1 MPCLAPPAAGVDNA
15 ERLPYYTYPGKSVS
29 RADRAGVPIRRGE
42 QGRGFGVL
50 GNLHLI
56 DWAII
61 VGYIV
66 FAIGFGL
73 YHSKKSTISVK
84 QYFASGQGAP
94 WWILGTS
101 IVATTFAA
109 DTPLAVSGLIAKRG
123 IAGNWYWWNGALMGM
138 FAVFFFSRFW
148 RRANVLTDTELA
160 ELRYSGK
167 PAAVLRGFRAVYFA
181 IPYNCIIMGW
191 VNLAMAKIIVVALGL
206 PDTPETKFWA
216 VGFCLLLS
224 LVYTALAG
232 LTGVMLTDFLQ
243 FILAM
248 ACSVLLAVMSVAKMG
263 GMHVVLD
270 RISDIYGPVQAQAM
284 TSILPST
291 LHGAMLPLSWFLI
304 YIGLQWWT
312 TGNTD
317 GGGYAAQ
324 RMIAA
329 KNEKHAMLGYL
340 WYNVAHFCLRP
351 WPWIVVGLV
360 ATVQFPHLPDP
371 EQGYIRVMVDVLPVG
386 ILGLSLAAF
395 LAAYMSTVDTQLN
408 WGASYLINDFYKR
421 FIKKDASE
429 KHYVRAAIV
438 ATVIIAA
445 CGAGV
450 TFLMQSIVSGWE
462 LLTQVVAGLGLV
474 YILRWYWWRVNAW
487 SELSALAA
495 ALVTVSF
502 LKVCSTQW
510 FAAKFL
516 TAAKLAAMPAWLG
529 DTFVFLN
536 KLVFP
541 INLLIL
547 VPVCFVIWL
556 TVTMLT
562 KPVDEEKLIE
572 FYKRVRPGGPGWNR
586 IREKIGVGAPP
597 VGGMKR
603 NLANCL
609 VGIAAVYSALFGI
622 GRIVLGAWEIGVL
635 HLIVTLAGGYFI
647 YRRVSEEKWL
657 S

>member
-1 MPCLAPPAAGVDNA
+1 LV
-15 ERLPYYTYPGKSVS
+15 
-29 RADRAGVPIRRGE
+29 
-42 QGRGFGVL
+42 F
-50 GNLHLI
+50 GNLHFV
-56 DWAII
+56 DWAFII
-61 VGYIV
+61 GYIA

-73 YHSKKSTISVK
+73 YHSRKSTSSVK
-84 QYFASGQGAP
+84 EYFASGQGAP

-148 RRANVLTDTELA
+148 RRANILTDTELA
-160 ELRYSGK
+160 ERRYSGK
-167 PAAVLRGFRAVYFA
+167 PAAVLRGFRAIYFA

-191 VNLAMAKIIVVALGL
+191 VNLAMAKIVVVALDL
-206 PDTPETKFWA
+206 PDTLETKFWA

-224 LVYTALAG
+224 LLYTAVAG
-232 LTGVMLTDFLQ
+232 LTGVMITDFLQ

-248 ACSVLLAVMSVAKMG
+248 SCSVLLAVMSVARMG
-263 GMHVVLD
+263 GMHNVLE
-270 RISDIYGPVQAQAM
+270 RLSDVYGSAQAQAM
-284 TSILPST
+284 TSIVPST
-291 LHGAMLPLSWFLI
+291 LHGAMLPISWFLI

-312 TGNTD
+312 SGNTD

-340 WYNVAHFCLRP
+340 WYNIAHFCLRP

-360 ATVQFPHLPDP
+360 AAAQFPYVADPVTGIFPDP
-371 EQGYIRVMVDVLPVG
+371 EQGYIKVMVAVLPVG
-386 ILGLSLAAF
+386 VLGIALASF

-408 WGASYLINDFYKR
+408 WGASYLINDFYRR
-421 FIKKDASE
+421 FIKRDAAE
-429 KHYVRAAIV
+429 RHYVVASII
-438 ATVIIAA
+438 ATVIIAL

-450 TFLMQSIVSGWE
+450 TLLMQSIVSGWE
-462 LLTQVVAGLGLV
+462 LLTQVVAGLGVV

-487 SELSALAA
+487 SELSALASS
-495 ALVTVSF
+495 LVTVTF
-502 LKVCSTQW
+502 LKICTTQW

-529 DTFVFLN
+529 DALVFLS

-541 INLLIL
+541 VNLLIL
-547 VPVCFVIWL
+547 VPVCLVVWL

-562 KPVDEEKLIE
+562 KPVEEEKLIE
-572 FYKRVRPGGPGWNR
+572 FYKLVRPSGPGWSR
-586 IREKIGVGAPP
+586 IREKLGDHTPP
-597 VGGMKR
+597 LASMRR

-609 VGIAAVYSALFGI
+609 VGIVAVYSALFGI
-622 GRIVLGAWEIGVL
+622 GRIVLGAWEIGVV
-635 HLIVTLAGGYFI
+635 HLIITFAGGYFI
-647 YRRVSEEKWL
+647 YKRVSEEKWIA
-657 S
+657 